1 MNIEAWGFRALMAAG
16 GLIIAPLGFETLMDL
31 IDLVFLPKKKWKV
44 RELPPTR
51 LPKWPAKLLMLNFR
65 PWKTPEKRFWLYRI
79 ALLSWMVYS
88 VHELLLGWL
97 PLVWPVR
104 IYCALCWILIG
115 ICDAWGEV
123 RRLKKQYGTAWV
135 LFSRKNP
142 KRAVDSILFAPVFA
156 MLPLGIAYG
165 YLFGKFAA

>member
-1 MNIEAWGFRALMAAG
+1 MMNAGIWGFRALMAAC
-16 GLIIAPLGFETLMDL
+16 GLILAPVGFEMMMDLMDL
-31 IDLVFLPKKKWKV
+31 AILPRKKWKT

-51 LPKWPAKLLMLNFR
+51 LPKWLAKLLMLNVR

-79 ALLSWMVYS
+79 TLVMWLLYEVE
-88 VHELLLGWL
+88 ELLLGWL

-135 LFSRKNP
+135 LFSRRNP
-142 KRAVDSILFAPVFA
+142 KRAVDSILFVPVMA
-156 MLPLGIAYG
+156 MLPLGIAYC
-165 YLFGKFAA
+165 YLGIH